1 MYNHES
7 QLVLVHADDVS
18 STIFRKFLAAWKSIN
33 EDKKI
38 SCLFELK
45 IKLIHTRPSSVYSRV
60 LYEPPL
66 KSDGAVTD
74 YTSYKEYPA
83 ELRSKS

>member
-1 MYNHES
+1 MK
-7 QLVLVHADDVS
+7 
-18 STIFRKFLAAWKSIN
+18 I
-33 EDKKI
+33 KKLLL
-38 SCLFELK
+38 SELK

-60 LYEPPL
+60 FYEPPL
-66 KSDGAVTD
+66 KTDGAVTD